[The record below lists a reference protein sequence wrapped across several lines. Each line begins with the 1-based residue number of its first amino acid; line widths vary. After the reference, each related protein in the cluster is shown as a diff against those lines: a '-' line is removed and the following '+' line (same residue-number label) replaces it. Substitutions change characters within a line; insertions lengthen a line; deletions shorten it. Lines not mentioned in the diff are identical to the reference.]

1 MKSSYIQSDEEL
13 NTLNIRVKYSQEVG
27 YIPATGGAMHS
38 YYISTLLQVLEPN
51 HVSREQLL
59 DATGLEDAEAYAASL
74 NDNASH
80 LQMSNALFTLQ
91 AGRRAKKSADALT
104 IG

>member
-1 MKSSYIQSDEEL
+1 MKRSYVQSDEEL
-13 NTLNIRVKYSQEVG
+13 NTLNIRVKYSHLEG
-27 YIPATGGAMHS
+27 YIPAAGGARHS
-38 YYISTLLQVLEPN
+38 YYISTLLQELEPN
-51 HVSREQLL
+51 HVSRAQLL
-59 DATGLEDAEAYAASL
+59 DATGLEDAEANAAVLSA
-74 NDNASH
+74 NNSH